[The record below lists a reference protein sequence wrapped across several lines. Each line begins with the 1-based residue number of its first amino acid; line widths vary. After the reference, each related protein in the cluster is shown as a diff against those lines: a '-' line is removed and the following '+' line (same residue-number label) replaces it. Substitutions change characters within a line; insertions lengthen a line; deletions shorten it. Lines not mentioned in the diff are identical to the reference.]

1 MVRIQS
7 FVILRFMVTVKDK
20 YSEFA
25 MLLRAGITGDN
36 ASYARFLNGITPIL
50 RRMVAGKIPSA
61 DCEDVLQEVLI
72 SVHKARHTYDGERP
86 IMPWLASITHFRMTD
101 YLRKHYATMRHQ
113 TTDISEMEEFL
124 ADVTNGNQ
132 QNESI
137 EDLLNG
143 VPEKQKHILTLM
155 HVEGFTAKQVGEK
168 LNMNESAVKVAA
180 HRALK
185 KIRTTKVG
193 KP

>member
-25 MLLRAGITGDN
+25 MLLRAGIMGDN

-50 RRMVAGKIPSA
+50 RRMVAAKIPSA

-101 YLRKHYATMRHQ
+101 YLRKHYASMRHQ

-124 ADVTNGNQ
+124 ADVTNGNE